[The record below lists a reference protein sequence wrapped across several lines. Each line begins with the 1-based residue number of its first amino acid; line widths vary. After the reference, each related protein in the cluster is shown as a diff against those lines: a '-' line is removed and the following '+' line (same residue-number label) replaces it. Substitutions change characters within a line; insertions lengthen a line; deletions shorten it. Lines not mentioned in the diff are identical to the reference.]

1 MQRFKIT
8 KEGYNK
14 LKAELDNLVNVER
27 PKVSQAIGEAIEL
40 GDLSENA
47 EYHYSKDRQRIVEG
61 MIANL
66 TEKLSCADIVDITK
80 LSGDISGFGATV
92 LVFDEDTEREISYK
106 LLSEFESDM
115 SRNIISVDSPIGK
128 ALSGKKVGDFIEIK
142 VPSGTKNFEI
152 LEISWN

>member
-106 LLSEFESDM
+106 TLLTKAAKT
-115 SRNIISVDSPIGK
+115 GK
-128 ALSGKKVGDFIEIK
+128 MTLVPQGAILKVQTPEIT
-142 VPSGTKNFEI
+142 V
-152 LEISWN
+152 

>member
-47 EYHYSKDRQRIVEG
+47 EYHYSKDRQRMVEG
-61 MIANL
+61 MIVSL

-92 LVFDEDTEREISYK
+92 LVVDEDTEKKISYK

-115 SRNIISVDSPIGK
+115 SKNIISVDSPIGK
-128 ALSGKKVGDFIEIK
+128 ALVGKKVGDFVEIK
-142 VPSGTKNFEI
+142 VPNGTKNFEI